1 MMSPVPAADAYV
13 QIDPHLLG
21 EAIFHA
27 LKGRDERATYDRD
40 RALLY
45 AIIDPERREGE
56 FRALEGAWFARLGLG
71 RPLLQAL
78 DEQPGVRAGARTCV
92 VGWARRSEEEGADL
106 HVSPGAPIAVG
117 CGAVT
122 LVVRLQPESFGAP
135 DRLLALLRRE
145 LQHVA
150 DVLSPAFGYEP
161 RLPAEDPDPA
171 RRNLRLDRYSVLWNI
186 TVEGRLSRRGQGSA
200 EAEAICRRALERA
213 FPMLGGRGAEV
224 FERFW
229 SHPAPTHREIAA
241 AACAPET
248 LPSGVSS

>member
-1 MMSPVPAADAYV
+1 MSPVPVADSYV

-27 LKGRDERATYDRD
+27 VKGRSERGAYDRD

-45 AIIDPERREGE
+45 AITDPEQRESE
-56 FRALEGAWFARLGLG
+56 FRALDGVWFARLDLG

-78 DEQPGVRAGARTCV
+78 EEQPAVRAGARTCV

-122 LVVRLQPESFGAP
+122 LVVQLQPESFGTP

-150 DVLSPAFGYEP
+150 DILSPAFGYEP
-161 RLPAEDPDPA
+161 CLPSEDPDPA
-171 RRNLRLDRYSVLWNI
+171 RRKLRLDRYSVLWNI
-186 TVEGRLSRRGQGSA
+186 TVEGRLSRRGQGSP
-200 EAEAICRRALERA
+200 EAETICRRALEHA
-213 FPMLGGRGAEV
+213 FPMLRGHGAEV

-229 SHPAPTHREIAA
+229 NHRAPTHPEMAV
-241 AACAPET
+241 AACAPEE
-248 LPSGVSS
+248 LLSGGKS